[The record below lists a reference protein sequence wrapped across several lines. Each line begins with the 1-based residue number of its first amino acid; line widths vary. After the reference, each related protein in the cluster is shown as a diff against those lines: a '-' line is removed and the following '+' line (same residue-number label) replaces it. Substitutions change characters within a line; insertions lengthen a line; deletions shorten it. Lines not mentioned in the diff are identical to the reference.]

1 VERRKRRWRVG
12 NDWTWTRTAGLI
24 VVLGLVAAGG
34 VFAAFAAAAPVK
46 KPEPTT
52 TTVVT
57 FTTTTITT
65 TTTTVSTTTT
75 PAPVVQVVS
84 PPPPPAPSP
93 PAPVADLSVQSLG
106 ADKDIYAGGRVTYTD
121 IVTNNGPDSTSGV
134 VLADDVVGGAR
145 VISALTSAGSC
156 TGGDSVSCAL
166 GSLGVGS
173 SAVVTVTMEA
183 GTGSI
188 VGHAARTSSDLP
200 DPHTENNELRWQ
212 AAILPGHAGAPG
224 VSPAGAG
231 GAFRPPLVARAS
243 GAHARV
249 VTTFVK
255 LDEAATISVRV
266 LDSAGLSQTLLP
278 GSRIDYVPTQRPHL
292 ELPWV
297 VDRAR
302 SVPLKLRIAA
312 QPGQQFRIVI
322 RAVGPTG
329 VASETSIGFT
339 T

>member
-1 VERRKRRWRVG
+1 
-12 NDWTWTRTAGLI
+12 
-24 VVLGLVAAGG
+24 

-52 TTVVT
+52 TTVIT
-57 FTTTTITT
+57 FTTTM
-65 TTTTVSTTTT
+65 TTTTVTTTTT
-75 PAPVVQVVS
+75 PAPVIQVVPPPSPS
-84 PPPPPAPSP
+84 PPPPPPS
-93 PAPVADLSVQSLG
+93 APVADLSVQSLG

-121 IVTNNGPDSTSGV
+121 IVTNDGPDSTSGV
-134 VLADDVVGGAR
+134 VLADDLIGGAR

-156 TGGDSVSCAL
+156 IGGDSVSCAL

-188 VGHAARTSSDLP
+188 IGHAARTSSDLP
-200 DPHTENNELRWQ
+200 DPRTENNELRWQ
-212 AAILPGHAGAPG
+212 TAILPGHAGAPG
-224 VSPAGAG
+224 VTPADGG

-243 GAHARV
+243 GVHARV
-249 VTTFVK
+249 VSTAVK
-255 LDEAATISVRV
+255 LDEGATISVRV
-266 LDSAGLSQTLLP
+266 LDSAGVSQTLLP
-278 GSRIDYVPTQRPHL
+278 GSRIDYVPTQRPHI

-312 QPGQQFRIVI
+312 QLGQQFRIVI

-329 VASETSIGFT
+329 VPSETSIGFRT
-339 T
+339 